1 MFSEKIKGSIESL
14 VVQAIVSSDELNVDI
29 FSGTDLGVPLLIAS
43 SKFSD
48 DLLKLNQKENYEEP
62 TTYDL
67 LKLKLDSS
75 TYDLVRTTMS
85 SINNDLFKD
94 YKYKEKL
101 SDKVVESLINSGV
114 THEELKNNN
123 YPQIVLDQF
132 MTRVNVLMTER

>member
-1 MFSEKIKGSIESL
+1 M
-14 VVQAIVSSDELNVDI
+14 
-29 FSGTDLGVPLLIAS
+29 
-43 SKFSD
+43 
-48 DLLKLNQKENYEEP
+48 NQKENYEEP

-85 SINNDLFKD
+85 SMNNDLFKD

-101 SDKVVESLINSGV
+101 SNKAVDSLINCGV

-123 YPQIVLDQF
+123 YPQLVLDQF